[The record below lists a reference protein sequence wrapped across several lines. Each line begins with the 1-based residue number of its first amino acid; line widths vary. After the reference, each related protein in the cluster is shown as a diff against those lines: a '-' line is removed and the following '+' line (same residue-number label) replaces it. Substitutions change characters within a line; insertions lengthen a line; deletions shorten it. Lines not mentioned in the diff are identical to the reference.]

1 MYAVCNSTHHLSVSF
16 FSKDWFGLLGSES
29 CQGGRKS
36 NLLLSVLYPGGD
48 IPWLGQLS
56 HLGLIPQPVDP
67 RSSSSMG
74 FPVSLSQRLSYQSP
88 SNLSWVSDSVLQV
101 CITHRNVPV

>member
-1 MYAVCNSTHHLSVSF
+1 MHCVTVHTTFLCRI

-36 NLLLSVLYPGGD
+36 NLVLSVLYPGGD
-48 IPWLGQLS
+48 VPWLGQLS
-56 HLGLIPQPVDP
+56 HLGFMPQAVDP

-74 FPVSLSQRLSYQSP
+74 FPVSLSNRLSYQSP
-88 SNLSWVSDSVLQV
+88 SNLVWVSDSVLQV
-101 CITHRNVPV
+101 CITHRNVPM